1 MLVANLNRSF
11 FNCSML
17 TLLASLKQESMRPR
31 LVLPA
36 VTPALPE
43 RCQILMLQ
51 RLVRNVASAS
61 TQEPRVPLVPNA
73 NWGLTPPLRV
83 LLAAICVLVANLA
96 MPQGTGVTFA
106 KR

>member
-1 MLVANLNRSF
+1 
-11 FNCSML
+11 
-17 TLLASLKQESMRPR
+17 MRLR
-31 LVLPA
+31 LDPTA
-36 VTPALPE
+36 VTPVLPE
-43 RCQILMLQ
+43 RCQILMRR
-51 RLVRNVASAS
+51 RLVRNAALAS

-96 MPQGTGVTFA
+96 MKQGMGVVFA